1 MNKNRKTSHVRQTG
15 KTPSIRKRIFDIIQ
29 VGNRNDFPSLFFDI
43 CLVCVIVINILVLVL
58 ETFDFNAGTMHVF
71 WTVEIVTV
79 VLFCVEYLLRMRMS
93 NGIGHKLR
101 MLDFIEFTRIRCL
114 W

>member
-29 VGNRNDFPSLFFDI
+29 VGNRNDFPSRFFDI

-71 WTVEIVTV
+71 RTVEIVTV
-79 VLFCVEYLLRMRMS
+79 VLFCVEYLLRM
-93 NGIGHKLR
+93 
-101 MLDFIEFTRIRCL
+101 
-114 W
+114 